1 MPSKKVKF
9 MLRMEPEVQQ
19 LVKDTYPKNNCHSQN
34 EFIEQA
40 IRFYAGYVVSNESN
54 DFLPLLYRRKLQA
67 LIQNT
72 EMHICRLLFKLT
84 VELDMTMNVLAAGMD
99 VPEEQLEEL
108 RSRCMKNVKKTSG
121 GISLND
127 AVRFQNGE

>member
-19 LVKDTYPKNNCHSQN
+19 LVKDTYPKNNRHSQN

-54 DFLPLLYRRKLQA
+54 DFLPLLYRRTLQA

-99 VPEEQLEEL
+99 IPEEQLEEL